1 MTVDRQ
7 DASGP
12 GIVFL
17 RGGVPD
23 DPRVA
28 RAIAIAIGTGTGA
41 TSAPDAP
48 SAWWRA
54 GTSEALTG
62 RLVRSPDEL
71 ERRYRAG

>member
-28 RAIAIAIGTGTGA
+28 RAIEIAIGTGA